1 MTWIVKI
8 SGNSLFYKIP
18 YKFMESHEII
28 KKRSSPGILIFDLQ
42 SKLQYINEEAL
53 TIVSSIQKISKPII
67 TSEDIHIPK
76 EIYNCCDQL
85 KKSIKLDNGI
95 INITNNKNHINDILR
110 SNTGNY
116 AIRAFLIE
124 RKRKEYSHILVLLE
138 KTIEAHSIN
147 FLMAKTE
154 FQLTDREL
162 EVLEL
167 LCEGFANKEISK
179 KLSISVFTVK
189 DHMKHIMEK
198 THTTSRGELV
208 AIIRQ

>member
-1 MTWIVKI
+1 
-8 SGNSLFYKIP
+8 
-18 YKFMESHEII
+18 MESHEII

-53 TIVSSIQKISKPII
+53 TIVSSTQKILKPTI
-67 TSEDIHIPK
+67 SEDPCIPK

-85 KKSIKLDNGI
+85 KERIKLDNGI
-95 INITNNKNHINDILR
+95 INTTINNKHINDILR

-116 AIRAFLIE
+116 AIRAFLIK
-124 RKRKEYSHILVLLE
+124 RKKKEYSHILVLLE
-138 KTIEAHSIN
+138 KTIETHSIN
-147 FLMAKTE
+147 FLMAKTK

>member
-1 MTWIVKI
+1 
-8 SGNSLFYKIP
+8 
-18 YKFMESHEII
+18 MESHEII

-53 TIVSSIQKISKPII
+53 AIVSSIQKSSKPT
-67 TSEDIHIPK
+67 TSEGPYIPK

-85 KKSIKLDNGI
+85 KERIKLDNGV
-95 INITNNKNHINDILR
+95 NNNTNNYNHINDIMR
-110 SNTGNY
+110 SDTGNY

-138 KTIEAHSIN
+138 KTVSIHNIN
-147 FLMAKTE
+147 FLMVKTK

-167 LCEGFANKEISK
+167 LCEGFSNKEISK
-179 KLSISVFTVK
+179 TIY
-189 DHMKHIMEK
+189 
-198 THTTSRGELV
+198 
-208 AIIRQ
+208 

>member
-1 MTWIVKI
+1 MK
-8 SGNSLFYKIP
+8 SS
-18 YKFMESHEII
+18 EII

-53 TIVSSIQKISKPII
+53 TIVSSTQKILKPTISKGPY
-67 TSEDIHIPK
+67 IPK

-85 KKSIKLDNGI
+85 KERIKLDNGI
-95 INITNNKNHINDILR
+95 NNITNNHNYINDILR

-116 AIRAFLIE
+116 AIRAFLIK

-138 KTIEAHSIN
+138 KTISIHNIN
-147 FLMAKTE
+147 FLTVKTK

-167 LCEGFANKEISK
+167 ICEGFSNKEISK
-179 KLSISVFTVK
+179 KLSISVYTVK
-189 DHMKHIMEK
+189 DHIKHIMEK
-198 THTTSRGELV
+198 TLTTSRGELV
-208 AIIRQ
+208 AILRQ

>member
-1 MTWIVKI
+1 
-8 SGNSLFYKIP
+8 
-18 YKFMESHEII
+18 MESSEII

-42 SKLQYINEEAL
+42 NKLQYINEEAL
-53 TIVSSIQKISKPII
+53 TIVSSTQKILKPTISKGPY
-67 TSEDIHIPK
+67 IPK

-85 KKSIKLDNGI
+85 KERIKLDNGI
-95 INITNNKNHINDILR
+95 INVTNNHNHINDILR

-138 KTIEAHSIN
+138 KTIGTHSIN
-147 FLMAKTE
+147 FLMAKTK

-167 LCEGFANKEISK
+167 LCEGFSNKEISK
-179 KLSISVFTVK
+179 KLSISVYTVK
-189 DHMKHIMEK
+189 DHMKHILEK

-208 AIIRQ
+208 AILKY

>member
-1 MTWIVKI
+1 
-8 SGNSLFYKIP
+8 
-18 YKFMESHEII
+18 MESGEII

-42 SKLQYINEEAL
+42 GKLQYINEEAL
-53 TIVSSIQKISKPII
+53 TIVSSTQKILKPTISKGPY
-67 TSEDIHIPK
+67 IPK

-85 KKSIKLDNGI
+85 KERIKLDNGI
-95 INITNNKNHINDILR
+95 INITNNHNHINDILR

-138 KTIEAHSIN
+138 KTISIHNIN
-147 FLMAKTE
+147 FLTVKTK

-167 LCEGFANKEISK
+167 ICEGFSNKEISK
-179 KLSISVFTVK
+179 KLSISVYTVK
-189 DHMKHIMEK
+189 DHMKHILEK

>member
-1 MTWIVKI
+1 MK
-8 SGNSLFYKIP
+8 SS
-18 YKFMESHEII
+18 EII

-53 TIVSSIQKISKPII
+53 TIVSSTQKILKPTISKGPY
-67 TSEDIHIPK
+67 IPK

-85 KKSIKLDNGI
+85 KERIKLDNGI
-95 INITNNKNHINDILR
+95 INITNDHNHINDILR

-208 AIIRQ
+208 AILRQ

>member
-1 MTWIVKI
+1 
-8 SGNSLFYKIP
+8 
-18 YKFMESHEII
+18 MESGEII

-53 TIVSSIQKISKPII
+53 TIVSSTQKILKPTI
-67 TSEDIHIPK
+67 SEGPYIPK

-85 KKSIKLDNGI
+85 KERIKLDNGV
-95 INITNNKNHINDILR
+95 NTNTNNYNHINDIMR

-138 KTIEAHSIN
+138 KTISIHNIN
-147 FLMAKTE
+147 FLMVKTK

-167 LCEGFANKEISK
+167 LCEGFSNKEISK
-179 KLSISVFTVK
+179 KLSISVYTVK
-189 DHMKHIMEK
+189 DHIKHIMEK
-198 THTTSRGELV
+198 TLTTSRGELV
-208 AIIRQ
+208 AILRQ

>member
-1 MTWIVKI
+1 
-8 SGNSLFYKIP
+8 
-18 YKFMESHEII
+18 MESGEII

-53 TIVSSIQKISKPII
+53 TIVSSTQKILKPTI
-67 TSEDIHIPK
+67 SEDPCIPK

-85 KKSIKLDNGI
+85 KERIKLHNGV
-95 INITNNKNHINDILR
+95 NNNTNNYNHINDIMR
-110 SNTGNY
+110 SNIGNY

-138 KTIEAHSIN
+138 KTISIHNIN
-147 FLMAKTE
+147 FLTVKTK

-167 LCEGFANKEISK
+167 ICEGFSNKEISK
-179 KLSISVFTVK
+179 KLSISVYTVK
-189 DHMKHIMEK
+189 DHMKHILEK

-208 AIIRQ
+208 AILKY

>member
-1 MTWIVKI
+1 MK
-8 SGNSLFYKIP
+8 SS
-18 YKFMESHEII
+18 EII
-28 KKRSSPGILIFDLQ
+28 KKRASPGILIFDLQ

-53 TIVSSIQKISKPII
+53 TIVSSTQKILKPTISKGPY
-67 TSEDIHIPK
+67 IPK

-85 KKSIKLDNGI
+85 KERIKLDNGI

>member
-1 MTWIVKI
+1 
-8 SGNSLFYKIP
+8 
-18 YKFMESHEII
+18 MESREII

-53 TIVSSIQKISKPII
+53 MIVSSTQKSSKPII
-67 TSEDIHIPK
+67 SEGPYIPK

-85 KKSIKLDNGI
+85 KERIKLDNGI
-95 INITNNKNHINDILR
+95 NNNTNNHNHINDIMR

-124 RKRKEYSHILVLLE
+124 RKMKEYAHILVLLE
-138 KTIEAHSIN
+138 KTISIHNIN
-147 FLMAKTE
+147 FLMVKTK

-167 LCEGFANKEISK
+167 LCEGFSNKEISK
-179 KLSISVFTVK
+179 KLSISVYTVK
-189 DHMKHIMEK
+189 DHIKHIMEK
-198 THTTSRGELV
+198 TLTTSRGELV
-208 AIIRQ
+208 AILRQ

>member
-1 MTWIVKI
+1 
-8 SGNSLFYKIP
+8 
-18 YKFMESHEII
+18 MESNEII

-53 TIVSSIQKISKPII
+53 TIVSFTQKILKPTISKGPY
-67 TSEDIHIPK
+67 IPK

-85 KKSIKLDNGI
+85 KERIKLDNGI
-95 INITNNKNHINDILR
+95 INITNNHNHINDILR

-124 RKRKEYSHILVLLE
+124 RKRKEHSHTKEYSHILVLLE
-138 KTIEAHSIN
+138 KTIETHSIN
-147 FLMAKTE
+147 FLMAKTK

-167 LCEGFANKEISK
+167 LCAGFSNKEISK
-179 KLSISVFTVK
+179 KLSISVYTVK
-189 DHMKHIMEK
+189 DHMKHILEK

-208 AIIRQ
+208 AILKY